1 MLVVQIYVIYSCH
14 AASEISDFLSIV
26 PKDSNSSTLA
36 YVTMEATCIT
46 VFSGFELRSLLLFV
60 QY

>member
-1 MLVVQIYVIYSCH
+1 MLVVQIYVVYSWH
-14 AASEISDFLSIV
+14 DASETSDFLNIV
-26 PKDSNSSTLA
+26 PKDSNSKLA